1 MKVVILLRG
10 QDKSVT
16 LNESMAKEFID
27 KFKEK
32 VKYIVLNSHPTEQ
45 MVILKDDIQV
55 VQISRE
61 TNKQGVNN
69 IDN

>member
-1 MKVVILLRG
+1 MKVMILLRG

-16 LNESMAKEFID
+16 LKDSMAKEFID

-45 MVILKDDIQV
+45 MVILKDDIQA
-55 VQISRE
+55 VQISRTE
-61 TNKQGVNN
+61 GVEQN
-69 IDN
+69 DLGA